1 MTIFIAIIAVI
12 IIGILITISMHYVV
26 TSRKPEDSKIKYL
39 HQVYELLEL
48 CKLECDEENVLN
60 RVDEIISSIRYGD
73 VNSPEAARN
82 IEVRIISKSSEL
94 LGNLKNKRKEEAN
107 RNLDELEML
116 TKERNVVSKNNK
128 YRGM

>member
-39 HQVYELLEL
+39 YQVYELLEL
-48 CKLECDEENVLN
+48 CELECDEENVLN